1 MTVMCMNIVAF
12 QGEIPCIELEEAG
25 TRLRAVTSHKTAV
38 LNKQICLGGS
48 YIMLQMNVKI
58 RSCRF
63 VALWKF
69 AFQARVEKRA

>member
-38 LNKQICLGGS
+38 LNK
-48 YIMLQMNVKI
+48 
-58 RSCRF
+58 
-63 VALWKF
+63 
-69 AFQARVEKRA
+69 